1 MYEDITC
8 GQNLGL
14 NRLVCINAHTGKHL
28 GQHIYKGSK
37 RWGVQAEGGPRGGGG
52 ETILSEHQGMLKP
65 TESDKSDIVHRPHYL
80 ILPKLKHFWNVLGG
94 RKNTEHF

>member
-37 RWGVQAEGGPRGGGG
+37 RWGVQPEGGKGGGG
-52 ETILSEHQGMLKP
+52 GGAGRQYFQSIKEFANQQIVTNLTLSTVHTILYYP
-65 TESDKSDIVHRPHYL
+65 
-80 ILPKLKHFWNVLGG
+80 N
-94 RKNTEHF
+94 